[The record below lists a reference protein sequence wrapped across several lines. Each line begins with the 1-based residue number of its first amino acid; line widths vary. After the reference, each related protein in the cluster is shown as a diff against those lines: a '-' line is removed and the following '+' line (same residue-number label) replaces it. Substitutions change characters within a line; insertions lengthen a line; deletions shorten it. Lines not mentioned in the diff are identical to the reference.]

1 MKKHIDKLNT
11 NIINYDKYSSKLE
24 RESQKF
30 FEYRDQW
37 DKASNFEIETKF
49 PTQIEFE
56 LSNACNYRCVFCP
69 YSFKKENMPTNFDIE
84 KKDKILNFEL
94 FKKIIDEGSKNNLMA
109 IELGY
114 NTEPLMYKKLV
125 DAVEY
130 AKKKGVIDIRMTS
143 NGSKFTKDISKK
155 LIAAGLTHLG
165 ISLDAFTKE
174 TYLKMRSSKLYEQV
188 KQNILDF
195 INIRNEMGL
204 NLPTVRVS
212 FLETADNKHEMKD
225 FINFWEN
232 KVDYVTI
239 QQLIQYEKTPEQLK
253 SNNNKDEIVYNCHQ
267 PWQRVTIRSNG
278 DIKPCCA
285 VPGMAFNYPNVND
298 ISIYNFWNGKIMKKL
313 RNQLKDGE
321 GYKNEICK
329 ACIESVSNK
338 NS

>member
-1 MKKHIDKLNT
+1 MNKVIDISLIENIDKKKKTHNKEVTLLEYKKKV
-11 NIINYDKYSSKLE
+11 INDLE
-24 RESQKF
+24 DVITLKF
-30 FEYRDQW
+30 FEH
-37 DKASNFEIETKF
+37 KNPIEI
-49 PTQIEFE
+49 
-56 LSNACNYRCVFCP
+56 
-69 YSFKKENMPTNFDIE
+69 
-84 KKDKILNFEL
+84 
-94 FKKIIDEGSKNNLMA
+94 
-109 IELGY
+109 
-114 NTEPLMYKKLV
+114 
-125 DAVEY
+125 
-130 AKKKGVIDIRMTS
+130 
-143 NGSKFTKDISKK
+143 
-155 LIAAGLTHLG
+155 
-165 ISLDAFTKE
+165 
-174 TYLKMRSSKLYEQV
+174 
-188 KQNILDF
+188 KQTDDF

-338 NS
+338 NN